1 MRNSPSPLLVH
12 RECVDQLG
20 SEDTYVNKPRWPHR
34 MATRAFVTSVA
45 VALGGW
51 LLVGCSDGAAA
62 AENANPEVV
71 VDGTTC
77 IYDGPTKIEHGG
89 IEFTLINE
97 SAIPMQT
104 AALLYDDP
112 ADYRAALDS
121 LPVGTD
127 ADVTD
132 TDVPL
137 IGDQPVPGLRFGFVL
152 NVEPGQ
158 QVTTL
163 TLLDIGEYILQCAD
177 NQPEESIPDHIW
189 VAATFEIVP

>member
-1 MRNSPSPLLVH
+1 MCKSDHTKN
-12 RECVDQLG
+12 REN
-20 SEDTYVNKPRWPHR
+20 T
-34 MATRAFVTSVA
+34 VTTASKLPWWRRA
-45 VALGGW
+45 VASTMARSAVIVLGGW
-51 LLVGCSDGAAA
+51 LLVSCSDGAVA

-71 VDGTTC
+71 FDGTTC
-77 IYDGPTKIEHGG
+77 IYDGPTMIEHGG

-127 ADVTD
+127 ADVPYAE
-132 TDVPL
+132 VP
-137 IGDQPVPGLRFGFVL
+137 PGFNFGFVL

-158 QVTTL
+158 QATTL

>member
-1 MRNSPSPLLVH
+1 MAVTAVVIILGSVLLVS
-12 RECVDQLG
+12 CG
-20 SEDTYVNKPRWPHR
+20 
-34 MATRAFVTSVA
+34 
-45 VALGGW
+45 
-51 LLVGCSDGAAA
+51 DGAVA

-71 VDGTTC
+71 FDGTTC
-77 IYDGPTKIEHGG
+77 IYDGPTVIERGG

-127 ADVTD
+127 ADVAD
-132 TDVPL
+132 TEVPL
-137 IGDQPVPGLRFGFVL
+137 IGDQLVPGLRFGFVL

-158 QVTTL
+158 QAATL
-163 TLLDIGEYILQCAD
+163 TLLDIGEYILMCAD
-177 NQPEESIPDHIW
+177 NHPDEGTPDHLW
-189 VAATFEIVP
+189 VPATFEIVP

>member
-1 MRNSPSPLLVH
+1 MRNSHSPPLIH

-20 SEDTYVNKPRWPHR
+20 SEDTYVNKPRWPQR

-45 VALGGW
+45 VVLSGW
-51 LLVGCSDGAAA
+51 LLVSCSDGAVA

-97 SAIPMQT
+97 SVIPMQT

-132 TDVPL
+132 TEVPG
-137 IGDQPVPGLRFGFVL
+137 IGDQLAPGLRFGFVL

-158 QVTTL
+158 QAATL
-163 TLLDIGEYILQCAD
+163 TLLDIGEYILMCAD
-177 NQPEESIPDHIW
+177 NHPGQGTPDHIW